1 MYSDRATAAGLFEWA
16 ANKYPS
22 HPWANIGRLE
32 QAIQRFNA
40 GDYAGA
46 QKLTEAI
53 TSALKEDDKMVWLR
67 RLYWEAVYLRGCCL
81 QAAGNTGEGERL
93 KQTALGKCPDVRVPK
108 RVITK

>member
-40 GDYAGA
+40 GDYAAA

-53 TSALKEDDKMVWLR
+53 TNALKEDDKMVWLR

-81 QAAGNTGEGERL
+81 QAAGNAEEGERL
-93 KQTALGKCPDVRVPK
+93 KQAALGKAPDMQLQNRLRAK
-108 RVITK
+108 